1 MKEKVEQAVRDGRVV
16 AIMRGMEPETCLRL
30 AEAYLAG
37 GIRAVEVTYVQT
49 DRALWVRTTA
59 AIRAIAERFGG
70 ELCVGAGTVLN
81 SEQLAMTRDAD
92 GEFIVTPNTRP
103 ALIRECVGLGLA
115 AIPGAMTPSEAVEA
129 YDSGASFVKI
139 FPAGSLGPSYVKALR
154 APLAHIPFLAVGGI
168 TPDNAAEFMRVGCV
182 GIGVSGALTN
192 RELVAAG
199 AWDRITDVAKTLVER
214 TRT

>member
-16 AIMRGMEPETCLRL
+16 AIMRGMEPETCLQL

-59 AIRAIAERFGG
+59 AIQAIAERFGG

-81 SEQLAMTRDAD
+81 SEQLAMTRDAG
-92 GEFIVTPNTRP
+92 GEFIVTPNTHP